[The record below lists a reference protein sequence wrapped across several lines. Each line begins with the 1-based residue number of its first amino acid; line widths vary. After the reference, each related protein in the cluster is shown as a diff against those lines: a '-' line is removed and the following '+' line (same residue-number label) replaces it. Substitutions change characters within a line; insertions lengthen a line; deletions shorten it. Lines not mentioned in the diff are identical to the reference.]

1 MPYAEFGVHY
11 EFERPNGGQIL
22 TGELTMATPSPW
34 TASVRTGMRALLT
47 NNAQIEASVGYLSF
61 GQNGLNVWD
70 GQLRLSIGF

>member
-1 MPYAEFGVHY
+1 
-11 EFERPNGGQIL
+11 
-22 TGELTMATPSPW
+22 MATPSPW